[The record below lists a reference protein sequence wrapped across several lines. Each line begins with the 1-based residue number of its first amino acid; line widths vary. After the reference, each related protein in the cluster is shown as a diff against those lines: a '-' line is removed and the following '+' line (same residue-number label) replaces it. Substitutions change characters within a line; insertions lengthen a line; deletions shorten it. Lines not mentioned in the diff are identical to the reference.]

1 MGEGGGEGKHW
12 MLCGAVVVSRG
23 GCCHM
28 KGLCKARG
36 ERKGEEQERER
47 ERETGEMSEMSGLP
61 SDASFLEFKACWRG
75 FFFVLV
81 DLFF

>member
-1 MGEGGGEGKHW
+1 MGLMGEGGGEGKHW

-47 ERETGEMSEMSGLP
+47 ERDWGDERNVWIALGCLFSRVQSLLAGV
-61 SDASFLEFKACWRG
+61 
-75 FFFVLV
+75 FFCSC
-81 DLFF
+81 